1 METPVEEGRYALFLQ
16 LLDALDEGCR
26 LMEVYDA
33 MPHRYGGETLYQ
45 AESHTI
51 ALIGRS
57 PGITVTDLAAKLQKT
72 PSACSQM
79 VRRLR
84 EKIEENPAQ
93 PEYISTETGIGYRMV
108 EGD

>member
-57 PGITVTDLAAKLQKT
+57 PGITVTDLAAKLQ
-72 PSACSQM
+72 
-79 VRRLR
+79 
-84 EKIEENPAQ
+84 
-93 PEYISTETGIGYRMV
+93 
-108 EGD
+108 